1 MEKSV
6 NSSELQ
12 NTHMLESTRGT
23 KLDPPSESATVLPN
37 KNQGEGGRVI
47 LAKKHEKPC

>member
-1 MEKSV
+1 V

-23 KLDPPSESATVLPN
+23 KLDPPSESGTVLP
-37 KNQGEGGRVI
+37 R
-47 LAKKHEKPC
+47 KKLEKAVACFR